1 VKTISG
7 RKDILIMAKSKK
19 KTRKTTISQKIFFQ
33 VAGTAIVILGAVFV
47 VTFFSVREMFV
58 NTLFSLIEATG
69 MSTFSEIKVNKLKAA
84 EKIYQSIK
92 DLPKE
97 TQGEVRAIIGELIQ
111 SSTQAAKG
119 KL

>member
-1 VKTISG
+1 VERNRFVRAEQSAVGSFISNSQ
-7 RKDILIMAKSKK
+7 RDWLSK
-19 KTRKTTISQKIFFQ
+19 IDDDS
-33 VAGTAIVILGAVFV
+33 
-47 VTFFSVREMFV
+47 REMFV

>member
-1 VKTISG
+1 
-7 RKDILIMAKSKK
+7 M
-19 KTRKTTISQKIFFQ
+19 
-33 VAGTAIVILGAVFV
+33 
-47 VTFFSVREMFV
+47 
-58 NTLFSLIEATG
+58 LFRS
-69 MSTFSEIKVNKLKAA
+69 KAA